1 MKKTML
7 TVISVVTSFML
18 NAQQGIITV
27 KDIKADV
34 PVAQWYVMEGKE
46 YNNHAFFYASDS
58 STLYELKE
66 ILKKD
71 DQDIDF
77 PKGVDEVGD
86 EFWVIS
92 HENDFVSHVY
102 LTKSKDADMG
112 MITIV
117 TE

>member
-7 TVISVVTSFML
+7 TVILVVTSFIL

-34 PVAQWYVMEGKE
+34 PVAQWYVIAHKE
-46 YNNHAFFYASDS
+46 YMNHAFFYASDS
-58 STLYELKE
+58 STLDELKE

-77 PKGVDEVGD
+77 PKGVDEDGD

-102 LTKSKDADMG
+102 LTKYKDADMD
-112 MITIV
+112 MITII